1 MVIFADQ
8 RHNDVKREM
17 KKVHD
22 KAEEMAYMKD
32 FADLNQNF
40 VSLKANLESDL
51 DQIQSGVKTF
61 QDSQAQIMKKFKL
74 LEKKVDDFEPSAGGM
89 YGMSM
94 SQKVG

>member
-1 MVIFADQ
+1 
-8 RHNDVKREM
+8 M

-22 KAEEMAYMKD
+22 KAEEMAYIKD
-32 FADLNQNF
+32 VADLNQNF

-74 LEKKVDDFEPSAGGM
+74 LEKKVDEFEPGAGM
-89 YGMSM
+89 YGGMSM
-94 SQKVG
+94 TQKFG